1 MVSKAHPHPL
11 DVIGKQ
17 QSSAAMKMHHDCT
30 VPIVSQCKAG
40 SKDGQRHRQVLFV
53 TRDFQTSHT
62 ATWSKHRHSA
72 VLGLHQL
79 PKPVT
84 QTSGCHMK
92 HCEHAVGSQA
102 RITSSAAYQLRNLQQ
117 DPHSGECPVGRCPSA
132 TVSALCLSYRSE
144 TVLAPCMLGMGCS
157 SWRCVEKAYNPGQ
170 AVCSLLCVGGVLYI
184 YAGKGSPLTQCMW
197 Y

>member
-1 MVSKAHPHPL
+1 MVSGIARSCL
-11 DVIGKQ
+11 
-17 QSSAAMKMHHDCT
+17 SA
-30 VPIVSQCKAG
+30 
-40 SKDGQRHRQVLFV
+40 
-53 TRDFQTSHT
+53 RDFQTSHT

-79 PKPVT
+79 PKPVM

-102 RITSSAAYQLRNLQQ
+102 RITSSAAYRLSNLQR

-132 TVSALCLSYRSE
+132 TVLALCCHTDLKQSWHP
-144 TVLAPCMLGMGCS
+144 ACWAWGACS

-170 AVCSLLCVGGVLYI
+170 AVYSLLCVGGVLYVLCW
-184 YAGKGSPLTQCMW
+184 KGLTLDIMHVVLNTNRNMSMLSNGLMKASTEYSIRQLIVMSMSC
-197 Y
+197 